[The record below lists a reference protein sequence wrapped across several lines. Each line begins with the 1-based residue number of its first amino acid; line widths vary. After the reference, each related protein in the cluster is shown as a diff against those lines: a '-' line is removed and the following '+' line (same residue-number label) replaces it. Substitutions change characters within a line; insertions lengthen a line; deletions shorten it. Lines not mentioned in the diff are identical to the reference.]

1 MVGGS
6 PTGILRGS
14 KKKLVGQSLFSFKKI
29 SGNVWNS
36 LIFDFWHTFF
46 GQTQINLEQWS
57 MVGGSPTGILT
68 GSEEKLVERSL
79 VLQKYFKK
87 MCKIR

>member
-14 KKKLVGQSLFSFKKI
+14 KEKLVVRSLFSFNFF
-29 SGNVWNS
+29 SGNVWN
-36 LIFDFWHTFF
+36 LVIFDFWHTFF
-46 GQTQINLEQWS
+46 GQTQIDLEQWS
-57 MVGGSPTGILT
+57 MVGGSPTGIST

-79 VLQKYFKK
+79 FLQKYL
-87 MCKIR
+87 